1 MHEWRT
7 HYPSVYH
14 HKQYAINQKKSK
26 KKKAEQKATKRKRN
40 KTKIKKEVKICTP
53 IHLSFSTCKYAN
65 HS

>member
-7 HYPSVYH
+7 HYLSVYH
-14 HKQYAINQKKSK
+14 HKQYTINQKKS

-40 KTKIKKEVKICTP
+40 KNKIKKEVKICTP